1 MSNRTKYILAIATAY
16 TFLVLVGALIGSY
29 AASIEITKESPGNSN
44 IGPADRTKK
53 VTPRPTK
60 TAKSN
65 DEFPQY
71 IVPGSTSP
79 TIRPSAVIT
88 VSPSAVITVSPSL
101 SQGNNDISPSPSKD
115 VIETPTKPPTEVEPN
130 LHNQ

>member
-60 TAKSN
+60 TTKSN

-79 TIRPSAVIT
+79 TIR
-88 VSPSAVITVSPSL
+88 PSAVITVSPSL